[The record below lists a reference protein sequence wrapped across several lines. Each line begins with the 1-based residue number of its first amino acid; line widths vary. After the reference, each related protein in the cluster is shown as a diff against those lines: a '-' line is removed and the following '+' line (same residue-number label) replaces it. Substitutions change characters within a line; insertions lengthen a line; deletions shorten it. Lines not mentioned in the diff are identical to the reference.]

1 VVVSDSRAPAGDSN
15 MEPRPRIRVYLAD
28 DHPLFL
34 RSIAGAVEERPSL
47 ELVGQ
52 ASDGR
57 RALEE
62 IRRLLPDVAIVDVRM
77 GAMTGPEIAAAASSE
92 GLATRILI
100 LSAYLDDDLV
110 YDTLAAG
117 AVGYLSKELDREE
130 IMDAV
135 ATVAGGEAIVSPA
148 AQTSLVRELQRRG
161 PLVRPRLS
169 SRELD
174 ILSLAARGKTTPEIA
189 ADLHL
194 SAATVKTH
202 LQKIYDRLGVSDRTS
217 AVVVALRRGLLD

>member
-135 ATVAGGEAIVSPA
+135 ATVAGGQAIVSPA
-148 AQTSLVRELQRRG
+148 AQTGLVRELQRRG

>member
-1 VVVSDSRAPAGDSN
+1 
-15 MEPRPRIRVYLAD
+15 MEPGSRIQVYLAD

-34 RSIAGAVEERPSL
+34 RSIAGAVDERPSF

-57 RALEE
+57 RAFED

-77 GAMTGPEIAAAASSE
+77 AGMTGPEIVAAATGE
-92 GLATRILI
+92 GLRTRILI
-100 LSAYLDDDLV
+100 LSAYLEDDLV
-110 YDTLAAG
+110 YETLAAG
-117 AVGYLSKELDREE
+117 AAGYLSKELDREE

-135 ATVAGGEAIVSPA
+135 ATVAGGEAIIAPA
-148 AQTSLVRELQRRG
+148 VQTGLVRELQRRG
-161 PLVRPRLS
+161 PLLRPRLS
-169 SRELD
+169 ARELD
-174 ILSLAARGKTTPEIA
+174 ILSLAAQGKSTAEIA
-189 ADLHL
+189 AGLNL

>member
-1 VVVSDSRAPAGDSN
+1 

-34 RSIAGAVEERPSL
+34 RSIAGAVEERASL

-52 ASDGR
+52 ARDGR

-62 IRRLLPDVAIVDVRM
+62 IRELLPDVAIVDVRM
-77 GAMTGPEIAAAASSE
+77 RAMTGPELVAAATAE

-100 LSAYLDDDLV
+100 LSAYVEDDLV
-110 YDTLAAG
+110 YETLAAG
-117 AVGYLSKELDREE
+117 AAGYLSKELDREE

-135 ATVAGGEAIVSPA
+135 ATVAGGQAIVSPA
-148 AQTSLVRELQRRG
+148 VQTGLVRELQRRG

-169 SRELD
+169 TRELD
-174 ILSLAARGKTTPEIA
+174 ILSLAAQGKSTPEIA
-189 ADLHL
+189 AALHL

>member
-1 VVVSDSRAPAGDSN
+1 

-52 ASDGR
+52 ARDGR

-62 IRRLLPDVAIVDVRM
+62 IRELLPDVAIVDVRM
-77 GAMTGPEIAAAASSE
+77 GAMTGPEIVAAATSE

-100 LSAYLDDDLV
+100 LSAYVEDDLV
-110 YDTLAAG
+110 YETLAAG
-117 AVGYLSKELDREE
+117 AAGYLSKELDREE

-135 ATVAGGEAIVSPA
+135 ATVAGGQAIVSPA
-148 AQTSLVRELQRRG
+148 VQTGLVRELQRRG
-161 PLVRPRLS
+161 TLVRPRLS
-169 SRELD
+169 ARELD
-174 ILSLAARGKTTPEIA
+174 ILSFAAQGKSTPEIA
-189 ADLHL
+189 AALHL

>member
-1 VVVSDSRAPAGDSN
+1 
-15 MEPRPRIRVYLAD
+15 MEPPPRIRVYLAD

-57 RALEE
+57 QALEE

-77 GAMTGPEIAAAASSE
+77 GAMTGPEIVAATTSE

-100 LSAYLDDDLV
+100 LSAYLEDDLI
-110 YDTLAAG
+110 YETLAAG
-117 AVGYLSKELDREE
+117 AAGYLSKELDREE

-135 ATVAGGEAIVSPA
+135 ATVAGGQAVVSA
-148 AQTSLVRELQRRG
+148 AVQTALVRELQRRG

-169 SRELD
+169 ARELD
-174 ILSLAARGKTTPEIA
+174 ILSFVAEGKSTPEIA
-189 ADLHL
+189 AALHL